1 MATVSTAKQGSP
13 IGSALFTVTETST
26 TATSVNLDTGATGG
40 AGLLLV
46 EIDNT
51 ANSVASYLNLYDV
64 AGGGTVTP
72 GTTNEDFVFMA
83 PASSRITY
91 ACPEGAHYGA
101 GLWAAIVSS
110 PGAATGPSATVSAYI
125 LIDT

>member
-1 MATVSTAKQGSP
+1 MATASTAKQGDP
-13 IGSALFTVTETST
+13 IGTALYTVTETST
-26 TATSVNLDTGATGG
+26 TAASVNLDTGASGTGI
-40 AGLLLV
+40 LLV

-64 AGGGTVTP
+64 SSGGTVTA

-91 ACPEGAHYGA
+91 ACPEGGHYGA
-101 GLWAAIVSS
+101 GLWAAVVSS
-110 PGAATGPSATVSAYI
+110 PGSATGPSSTVTAYI
-125 LIDT
+125 LVGT